1 MPTSKHEWAAKAK
14 AAIDVFNKVPT
25 PADRVYVQIP
35 RPPVEDRTHYE
46 MVLGAE
52 VLKGAAVDHTNLRRG
67 RISLLPAHTQQVDIR
82 LSVYKLLPWLL
93 NKVMQTAM
101 LSFVGKA
108 SRHV

>member
-1 MPTSKHEWAAKAK
+1 MVKWQGNHPSSLESDAHIKTWVGGK

-35 RPPVEDRTHYE
+35 PPPVEDRTYYE

-67 RISLLPAHTQQVDIR
+67 RISLLPAHTQQVER
-82 LSVYKLLPWLL
+82 VQALALAAEYVK
-93 NKVMQTAM
+93 
-101 LSFVGKA
+101 
-108 SRHV
+108 